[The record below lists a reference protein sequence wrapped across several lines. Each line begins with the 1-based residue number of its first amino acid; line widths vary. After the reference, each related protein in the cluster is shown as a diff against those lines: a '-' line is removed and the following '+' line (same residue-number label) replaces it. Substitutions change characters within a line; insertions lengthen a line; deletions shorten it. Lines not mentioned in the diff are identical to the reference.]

1 MKVINNECY
10 FTLGE
15 VSQMLNKTR
24 LTILRWYEYDAMNPE
39 PKLPKWLTL
48 EGSTTRYFSMEDVEK
63 LKEFSRSKKYGA
75 MKDVTSK
82 YNGRNNLCR

>member
-1 MKVINNECY
+1 
-10 FTLGE
+10 
-15 VSQMLNKTR
+15 
-24 LTILRWYEYDAMNPE
+24 MNPE
-39 PKLPKWLTL
+39 PKLPKWITL
-48 EGSTTRYFSMEDVEK
+48 EGSNTRYFSMEDVEK